1 MKQLSFDKQ
10 PLIINEQD
18 TIVINFDEAEVLVR
32 DHQTDKDVKA
42 YTYET
47 IRINRSEYNYG
58 GIVSA
63 VVRSHYSSDNVEAI
77 VLNGIDT
84 EEHASE
90 YEALQAWRAHAK
102 EVARSI
108 IGKD

>member
-1 MKQLSFDKQ
+1 M
-10 PLIINEQD
+10 
-18 TIVINFDEAEVLVR
+18 INFDEAEVLVR
-32 DHQTDKDVKA
+32 DHQTEQDVKA

-47 IRINRSEYNYG
+47 IRINRSEYNYA

-77 VLNGIDT
+77 VLNGSDT
-84 EEHASE
+84 EEHAAE
-90 YEALQAWRAHAK
+90 YAALQEWRAHAK

-108 IGKD
+108 IGED

>member
-18 TIVINFDEAEVLVR
+18 TIVINFDETEVLVR
-32 DHQTDKDVKA
+32 DHQTEKDVKA

-63 VVRSHYSSDNVEAI
+63 VVRSRYSSDNVEAI
-77 VLNGIDT
+77 VLNGSDT
-84 EEHASE
+84 EEHAAE
-90 YEALQAWRAHAK
+90 YAALQAWRAEAK
-102 EVARSI
+102 RIAKIVV
-108 IGKD
+108 GK

>member
-18 TIVINFDEAEVLVR
+18 TIVINFDETEVLVR
-32 DHQTDKDVKA
+32 DHQTEEDIKA

-47 IRINRSEYNYG
+47 IRINRSEYNYE

-77 VLNGIDT
+77 VLNGSDT

-90 YEALQAWRAHAK
+90 YAALQAWRVHAK
-102 EVARSI
+102 EVAKI
-108 IGKD
+108 VLGID

>member
-1 MKQLSFDKQ
+1 MKQLSFEKQ

-18 TIVINFDEAEVLVR
+18 TIVINFDETEVLVR
-32 DHQTDKDVKA
+32 DHQTEEDVKA

-77 VLNGIDT
+77 VLNGSDT

-90 YEALQAWRAHAK
+90 YAALQAWRVHAK
-102 EVARSI
+102 EVAKI
-108 IGKD
+108 VLGID

>member
-18 TIVINFDEAEVLVR
+18 TIVINFDETEVLVR
-32 DHQTDKDVKA
+32 DHQTEKYVKA

-63 VVRSHYSSDNVEAI
+63 VVRSRYSSDNVEAI
-77 VLNGIDT
+77 VLNGSDT
-84 EEHASE
+84 EEHAAE
-90 YEALQAWRAHAK
+90 YVALQEWRAHATG
-102 EVARSI
+102 VAHSI
-108 IGKD
+108 IGED